1 MYNVCIMC
9 VCIYIY
15 LHTYIT
21 LHYITLHYVTLHYIR
36 LHYITLHYITY
47 IHTYITYTYIYSWS
61 TTQQHGKC
69 HFYSFLSNTVDL
81 SYLCNLQTWTN
92 DPDPNRV
99 ATPWPHQ
106 WLRWVDEQSCAK
118 PYHGSWTSAVDT
130 DWDLGTQTWL
140 GKSMEIHYKW
150 RF

>member
-1 MYNVCIMC
+1 MYNVCIMS

-21 LHYITLHYVTLHYIR
+21 LHYITLHYVTLHYIT
-36 LHYITLHYITY
+36 LHYITLLTY
-47 IHTYITYTYIYSWS
+47 IHTLHIYIYSWS

-92 DPDPNRV
+92 DPDPNRTGGHTMT
-99 ATPWPHQ
+99 ASMAAMGW
-106 WLRWVDEQSCAK
+106 WAKLRQTVPRKLDLSCW
-118 PYHGSWTSAVDT
+118 H
-130 DWDLGTQTWL
+130 WL
-140 GKSMEIHYKW
+140 GSRYSNVAGKIHGNPL
-150 RF
+150 